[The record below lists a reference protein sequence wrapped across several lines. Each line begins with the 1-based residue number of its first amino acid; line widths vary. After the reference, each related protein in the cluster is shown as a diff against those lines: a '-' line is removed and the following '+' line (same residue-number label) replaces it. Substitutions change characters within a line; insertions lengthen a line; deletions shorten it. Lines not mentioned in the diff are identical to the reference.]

1 MNVNSQTAARI
12 DELLREL
19 AKRFPQE
26 QEDEV
31 MTDLCFQVKPDSGE
45 LVVWNDDDEELC
57 SVTVDDWIDNQDE
70 NFYEQVSDLLQQFF
84 RERKAVL
91 DNLGLLKPF
100 SLLLVDENKE
110 TVSELYLVDD
120 NMIILESEEL
130 MKGLDKDLDDF
141 INRLLAD

>member
-1 MNVNSQTAARI
+1 
-12 DELLREL
+12 
-19 AKRFPQE
+19 
-26 QEDEV
+26 

-120 NMIILESEEL
+120 NTIILESEEL

-141 INRLLAD
+141 INRLLAE